1 MRSKALVGVALSVA
15 LMFGFIGVAS
25 AGEITGG
32 GKDGPKPTP
41 IASYEN
47 PNSICA
53 FSGQNDVPDGSDD
66 PGDPFAAGR
75 VQSFGDI
82 VQQFVREFVEE
93 PAGHVETLLENK
105 PGINCNK
112 NRAPA
117 HGE

>member
-1 MRSKALVGVALSVA
+1 MRLKLIVGVVASVA
-15 LMFGFIGVAS
+15 ALMALGGTAF

-41 IASYEN
+41 VATYQN

-53 FSGQNDVPDGSDD
+53 FSGQNDD
-66 PGDPFAAGR
+66 PTEESPEDPFASGR

-82 VQQFVREFVEE
+82 VQQFVREFSEE
-93 PAGHVETLLENK
+93 PGDHVPLIQENK

-117 HGE
+117 HEG

>member
-1 MRSKALVGVALSVA
+1 MALG
-15 LMFGFIGVAS
+15 GTAS

-41 IASYEN
+41 VATYEN

-53 FSGQNDVPDGSDD
+53 FSGQNDD
-66 PGDPFAAGR
+66 PTEESPEDPFASGR
-75 VQSFGDI
+75 VQSCGDI
-82 VQQFVREFVEE
+82 VQQYVREFSEAPGDQV
-93 PAGHVETLLENK
+93 ALIQENK

-117 HGE
+117 HEG